1 MCWPQCALCGCAA
14 LKSARLTSPQAVSAT
29 VQNNKPKSELF
40 LFFSTAD
47 AVDGGQDRA
56 QLICL
61 EPGREVGQVVALAEQ
76 NVIDLGPAPSLAAH
90 LYKQQAIRGIA
101 AEGETEAL

>member
-1 MCWPQCALCGCAA
+1 MRGTQ
-14 LKSARLTSPQAVSAT
+14 KSPFDFASGDVCDSAKQQAE
-29 VQNNKPKSELF
+29 SELF

-56 QLICL
+56 QLICP

-76 NVIDLGPAPSLAAH
+76 NAIDLVPAPCLAAH
-90 LYKQQAIRGIA
+90 LYKQTIRGIA
-101 AEGETEAL
+101 SEGETEAL